1 MQHTEKHSLIPWTLK
16 VCAAVLSLFGIGIIP
31 LSAQS
36 VLSGTVVSASDGQP
50 LVGAYVLVQGT
61 NVGTSTDV
69 DGTFRLDVSSGTILE
84 VSQMGYV
91 TRQVK
96 ASDGV
101 KIALEEDQ
109 LWLDDVVVV
118 GYGVQKKKLVTGSTV
133 QVKGEDIAKLNT
145 VDVLGALQSQSPG
158 VNIVQNNGFLGSG
171 FKVNIRGLGTIGDSA
186 PLYVVDGVANGSISA
201 LNPSDIESIDVL
213 KDAASAAIY
222 GARAANGVILITTK
236 KGKEGQAS
244 VTYDGYYGLQNLYKI
259 PTLLSANEYMQIQ
272 DESRMMDGLAPYNW
286 ENYIGSRIYKAIKEE
301 GWTGTN
307 WLKEITNEDAPVQN
321 HSVNVTGGSKT
332 GTYSIG
338 LAYTGQD
345 ATMGV
350 PSSIPHLDRYN
361 FRVNS
366 ENTVFKKGSLDILKV
381 GQTLNYRYQKT
392 TGAFATEGIY
402 WNGVHNML
410 VMSPLM
416 PAYNSDGSYY
426 VFKDRVADG
435 YNWDTANGAAKNPIA
450 YMDYASNQN
459 VSKSHY
465 LQASVYAVLQPIAN
479 LNIKSQFG
487 YMMSASSSRSY
498 MPEYD
503 LDATAK
509 REMDQ
514 VSQSMSLSN
523 RWSWENTASYSF
535 NIAEHQIDALIGSS
549 LEKWGYGESLSASN
563 VNSNFGDLEHAYL
576 SNVSTTP
583 SSMSSISGSPSQK
596 NSIASFFVRANWNW
610 KEKFMASATMRA
622 DGSSVFARGYRWGY
636 FPSFSAGW
644 VITNEDFFKGLG
656 LDGVLDFF
664 KLRASWGQ
672 NGNCNVTGFQ
682 YLSLVTSN
690 NGYGG
695 YVFGD
700 VIDKRDI
707 GTYAYKLTNSE
718 LKWETSEQTNIG
730 FDARLFGNRLG
741 VEFDWYNKLTK
752 DWLVVAPVLYSY
764 GANAPY
770 VNGGNVK
777 NQGLEF
783 GLHWNDNLGD
793 VFYGI
798 NLTGA
803 HNKNKVTKI
812 ANADGII
819 HGTGSIPW
827 EGAEELY
834 RAEVGMPIGY
844 FYGYKTAGV
853 FQNQAE
859 IDAYEGALLNGN
871 NTNPGDVI
879 YVDNNNDGV
888 IDAKDR
894 TMIGDPHPDFTLGLS
909 FNVEWKGID
918 LSVSG
923 FGAFGQQIF
932 KCYRDFSSSPL
943 NNYTTDILKRW
954 TGEGSSNKY
963 PRLASSSNS
972 NWNKISSLYIEDG
985 DYFKVQNVTLGYDIA
1000 KAFKKFPLKTC
1011 RVYVTGQNLFTF
1023 TSYSGMDPEIGY
1035 GGGSGWAQGI
1045 DLGYYP
1051 SARTILFGVNLKF

>member
-1 MQHTEKHSLIPWTLK
+1 MLHTEKRSLIPWVTK
-16 VCAAVLSLFGIGIIP
+16 VCAVVLSLFGMGILP
-31 LSAQS
+31 AGAQS
-36 VLSGTVVSASDGQP
+36 ILSGTVVASSDGQP

-61 NVGTSTDV
+61 NQGTTTGT
-69 DGTFRLDVSSGTILE
+69 DGTFKVEASSGAILE
-84 VSQMGYV
+84 ISLMGYV

-96 ASDGV
+96 ASDGIR
-101 KIALEEDQ
+101 IALEEDR

-158 VNIVQNNGFLGSG
+158 VSIVQNNGFLGSG

-236 KGKEGQAS
+236 KGREGQAS

-259 PTLLSANEYMQIQ
+259 PTLLTASEFMQIQ

-286 ENYIGSRIYKAIKEE
+286 ENHIGSRVYNAIKG
-301 GWTGTN
+301 GWEGTN
-307 WLKEITNEDAPVQN
+307 WLKEIINNDAPVQN

-350 PSSIPHLDRYN
+350 PTSIPHLDRYN
-361 FRVNS
+361 FRVNT

-381 GQTLNYRYQKT
+381 GQTLNYRFQKT
-392 TGAFATEGIY
+392 TGSFATEGIY
-402 WNGVHNML
+402 WNGIHNML

-426 VFKDRVADG
+426 VYEDRVADG

-465 LQASVYAVLQPIAN
+465 LQASVYAVLQPIEK

-509 REMDQ
+509 REVDQ
-514 VSQSMSLSN
+514 VSQSMSVSN
-523 RWSWENTASYSF
+523 RWSWENTVSYSF
-535 NIAEHQIDALIGSS
+535 DIAEHQIDALVGSS

-596 NSIASFFVRANWNW
+596 NSIASFFARANWNW
-610 KEKFMASATMRA
+610 KEKYMASATMRA

-636 FPSFSAGW
+636 FPSASVGW

-672 NGNCNVTGFQ
+672 NGNCNVSGFQ

-700 VIDKRDI
+700 VIDKRDV

-764 GANAPY
+764 GADAPY

-777 NQGLEF
+777 NNGLEF
-783 GLHWNDNLGD
+783 GLHWNDNIGD
-793 VFYGI
+793 VYYGI

-803 HNKNKVTKI
+803 HNRNKVTKI

-819 HGTGSIPW
+819 HGAGSIPW

-859 IDAYEGALLNGN
+859 IDAYKGALLNGD
-871 NTNPGDVI
+871 NTNPGDII
-879 YVDNNNDGV
+879 YVDSNNDGV
-888 IDAKDR
+888 IDANDR
-894 TMIGDPHPDFTLGLS
+894 TMIGNPHPDFTLGLS
-909 FNVEWKGID
+909 FNIEWKGID

-923 FGAFGQQIF
+923 FGSFGQQIF

-972 NWNKISSLYIEDG
+972 NWNKISSLYIENG
-985 DYFKVQNVTLGYDIA
+985 DYFKVQNVTLGYDIS

-1035 GGGSGWAQGI
+1035 GGGNGWAQGI

-1051 SARTILFGVNLKF
+1051 SARTVLFGVNLKF

>member
-1 MQHTEKHSLIPWTLK
+1 MGTTTE
-16 VCAAVLSLFGIGIIP
+16 
-31 LSAQS
+31 
-36 VLSGTVVSASDGQP
+36 
-50 LVGAYVLVQGT
+50 
-61 NVGTSTDV
+61 V
-69 DGTFRLDVSSGTILE
+69 DGTFRIEASSGTILE

-96 ASDGV
+96 ASDGIR
-101 KIALEEDQ
+101 IALDEDQ

-133 QVKGEDIAKLNT
+133 QVKGDDIAKLNT

-201 LNPSDIESIDVL
+201 LNPSDIESVDVL

-259 PTLLSANEYMQIQ
+259 PTLLNANEFMQIQ
-272 DESRMMDGLAPYNW
+272 DESRIMDGLAPYNW
-286 ENYIGSRIYKAIKEE
+286 ENHIGPHLYKAIKD

-307 WLKEITNEDAPVQN
+307 WLKEIINEDAPVQN

-332 GTYSIG
+332 GTYSLG

-366 ENTVFKKGSLDILKV
+366 ENTVFKKGSLDVLKV

-392 TGAFATEGIY
+392 TGSFATEGIY

-426 VFKDRVADG
+426 VFEDRVADS
-435 YNWDTANGAAKNPIA
+435 YVWDTANGAAKNPIA
-450 YMDYASNQN
+450 YMDYTSNQN

-465 LQASVYAVLQPIAN
+465 LQASVYAVLQPIER

-487 YMMSASSSRSY
+487 YMMSSSSYRSY

-535 NIAEHQIDALIGSS
+535 NINEHQIDALVGSS

-563 VNSNFGDLEHAYL
+563 VDSNFGDLEHAYL

-596 NSIASFFVRANWNW
+596 NSIASFFARANWNW
-610 KEKFMASATMRA
+610 KEKYMASATMRA

-636 FPSFSAGW
+636 FPSASAGW
-644 VITNEDFFKGLG
+644 VITSEDFFKGLG
-656 LDGVLDFF
+656 LDSVLDFL

-700 VIDKRDI
+700 VIDKREI
-707 GTYAYKLTNSE
+707 GSYAYKLTNSE

-783 GLHWNDNLGD
+783 GLHWNDSVGE
-793 VFYGI
+793 VFYGV

-859 IDAYEGALLNGN
+859 IDAYKGALLNGE

-879 YVDNNNDGV
+879 YVDSNNDGV
-888 IDAKDR
+888 IDANDR
-894 TMIGDPHPDFTLGLS
+894 TMIGNPHPDFTLGLS
-909 FNVEWKGID
+909 FNIEWKGID
-918 LSVSG
+918 LSISG
-923 FGAFGQQIF
+923 FGSFGQQIF

-972 NWNKISSLYIEDG
+972 NWNRISSLYVEDG
-985 DYFKVQNVTLGYDIA
+985 DYFKVQNITLGYDIA

>member
-1 MQHTEKHSLIPWTLK
+1 MLHTEKRSLIPWTLK
-16 VCAAVLSLFGIGIIP
+16 VCAAVLSLFGMSVIP
-31 LSAQS
+31 MGAQS
-36 VLSGTVVSASDGQP
+36 VLSGTVVTASDGQP
-50 LVGAYVLVQGT
+50 IVGAYVLVKGT
-61 NVGTSTDV
+61 TVGTTTEV
-69 DGTFRLDVSSGTILE
+69 DGTFRIEASSGTILE

-96 ASDGV
+96 ASDGIR
-101 KIALEEDQ
+101 IALDEDQ

-133 QVKGEDIAKLNT
+133 QVKGDDIAKLNT

-186 PLYVVDGVANGSISA
+186 PLYVVYGVANGSISA
-201 LNPSDIESIDVL
+201 LNPSDIESVDVL

-259 PTLLSANEYMQIQ
+259 PTLLNANEFMQIQ
-272 DESRMMDGLAPYNW
+272 DESRIMDGLAPYNW
-286 ENYIGSRIYKAIKEE
+286 ENHIGPRLYKAIND

-307 WLKEITNEDAPVQN
+307 WLKEIINEDAPVQN

-332 GTYSIG
+332 GTYSLG

-366 ENTVFKKGSLDILKV
+366 ENTVFKKGSLDVLKV

-392 TGAFATEGIY
+392 TGSFATEGIY

-426 VFKDRVADG
+426 VFEDRVADS
-435 YNWDTANGAAKNPIA
+435 YVWDTANGAAKNPIA
-450 YMDYASNQN
+450 YMDYTSNQN

-465 LQASVYAVLQPIAN
+465 LQASVYAVLQPIER

-487 YMMSASSSRSY
+487 YMMSSSSYRSY

-535 NIAEHQIDALIGSS
+535 NINEHQIDALVGSS

-563 VNSNFGDLEHAYL
+563 VDSNFGDLEHAYL

-596 NSIASFFVRANWNW
+596 NSIASFFARANWNW
-610 KEKFMASATMRA
+610 KEKYMASATMRA

-636 FPSFSAGW
+636 FPSASAGW

-656 LDGVLDFF
+656 LDSVLDFL

-700 VIDKRDI
+700 VIDKREI
-707 GTYAYKLTNSE
+707 GSYAYKLTNSE

-783 GLHWNDNLGD
+783 GLHWNDSVGE
-793 VFYGI
+793 VFYGV

-859 IDAYEGALLNGN
+859 IDAYKGALLNGE

-879 YVDNNNDGV
+879 YVDSNNDGV
-888 IDAKDR
+888 IDANDR
-894 TMIGDPHPDFTLGLS
+894 TMIGNPHPDFTLGLS
-909 FNVEWKGID
+909 FNIEWKGID
-918 LSVSG
+918 LSISG
-923 FGAFGQQIF
+923 FGSFGQQIF

-972 NWNKISSLYIEDG
+972 NWNRISSLYVEDG
-985 DYFKVQNVTLGYDIA
+985 DYFKVQNITLGYDIA

>member
-1 MQHTEKHSLIPWTLK
+1 MLHTEKRSLIPWTLK
-16 VCAAVLSLFGIGIIP
+16 VCAAVLSLFGMSVIP
-31 LSAQS
+31 MGAQS
-36 VLSGTVVSASDGQP
+36 VLSGTVVTASDGQP
-50 LVGAYVLVQGT
+50 IVGAYVLVKGT
-61 NVGTSTDV
+61 TVGTTTEV
-69 DGTFRLDVSSGTILE
+69 DGTFRIEASSGTILE

-96 ASDGV
+96 ASDGIR
-101 KIALEEDQ
+101 IALDEDQ

-158 VNIVQNNGFLGSG
+158 VSIVQNNGFLGSG

-201 LNPSDIESIDVL
+201 LNPSDIESVDVL

-244 VTYDGYYGLQNLYKI
+244 VTYDGYFGLQNLYKI
-259 PTLLSANEYMQIQ
+259 PTILNANEYMQIQ

-286 ENYIGSRIYKAIKEE
+286 ENHIGSRLYNAIKD

-307 WLKEITNEDAPVQN
+307 WLKEIINEDAPIQN

-332 GTYSIG
+332 GTYSLG

-366 ENTVFKKGSLDILKV
+366 ENTVFKKGSLDVLKV

-392 TGAFATEGIY
+392 NGSFATEGIY
-402 WNGVHNML
+402 WNSVHNML

-416 PAYNSDGSYY
+416 PAYKSDGSYY
-426 VFKDRVADG
+426 VFEDRVADG
-435 YNWDTANGAAKNPIA
+435 YVWDTANGAAKNPIA

-465 LQASVYAVLQPIAN
+465 LQASVYAVLQPIER

-509 REMDQ
+509 REVDQ

-535 NIAEHQIDALIGSS
+535 NINEHQIDALVGSS

-563 VNSNFGDLEHAYL
+563 VDSNFGDLEHAYL

-583 SSMSSISGSPSQK
+583 SSMSSISGAPSQK
-596 NSIASFFVRANWNW
+596 NSIASFFARANWNW
-610 KEKFMASATMRA
+610 KEKYMASATMRA

-636 FPSFSAGW
+636 FPSASAGW

-700 VIDKRDI
+700 LIDKRDI
-707 GTYAYKLTNSE
+707 GSYAYKLTNSE

-741 VEFDWYNKLTK
+741 IEFDWYNKLTK

-764 GANAPY
+764 GAEAPY

-783 GLHWNDNLGD
+783 GLHWNDNIGD

-819 HGTGSIPW
+819 HGAGSVPW
-827 EGAEELY
+827 QGAEELY

-859 IDAYEGALLNGN
+859 IDAYKGALLNGE

-879 YVDNNNDGV
+879 YVDSNNDGV
-888 IDAKDR
+888 IDANDR

-909 FNVEWKGID
+909 FNIEWKGID

-923 FGAFGQQIF
+923 FGSFGQQIF

-972 NWNKISSLYIEDG
+972 NWNKISSLYIENG
-985 DYFKVQNVTLGYDIA
+985 DYFKVQNITLGYDIA

>member
-610 KEKFMASATMRA
+610 KEKYMASATMRA

>member
-1 MQHTEKHSLIPWTLK
+1 MLHTEKRSLIPWLTK
-16 VCAAVLSLFGIGIIP
+16 VCAVVMSLFGMAILPAG
-31 LSAQS
+31 AQS
-36 VLSGTVVSASDGQP
+36 FLSGTVVASSDGQP

-61 NVGTSTDV
+61 TVGTTTGA
-69 DGTFRLDVSSGTILE
+69 DGSFRIEASSGSILE
-84 VSQMGYV
+84 ISLMGYT

-96 ASDGV
+96 ASDG
-101 KIALEEDQ
+101 IRITLEEDQ

-158 VNIVQNNGFLGSG
+158 VNIIQNNGFLGSG
-171 FKVNIRGLGTIGDSA
+171 FKVNIRGLGTVGDSA

-201 LNPSDIESIDVL
+201 LNPSDIESVDVL

-236 KGKEGQAS
+236 KGREGQSS

-259 PTLLSANEYMQIQ
+259 PTLLTASEFMQIQ

-286 ENYIGSRIYKAIKEE
+286 ENHIGSRIYNAIKD
-301 GWTGTN
+301 GWEGTN
-307 WLKEITNEDAPVQN
+307 WLKEIINDDAPVQN

-350 PSSIPHLDRYN
+350 PTSIPHMDRYN
-361 FRVNS
+361 FRVNT

-381 GQTLNYRYQKT
+381 GQTLNYRFQKT
-392 TGAFATEGIY
+392 KGSFATEGIY
-402 WNGVHNML
+402 WNGLHNML

-426 VFKDRVADG
+426 VYEDRVADG
-435 YNWDTANGAAKNPIA
+435 YSWDTANGAAKNPIA

-465 LQASVYAVLQPIAN
+465 LQASVYAILQPIAR

-487 YMMSASSSRSY
+487 YMMSASSSHSY

-509 REMDQ
+509 REVDQ
-514 VSQSMSLSN
+514 VSQSMSVSN
-523 RWSWENTASYSF
+523 RWSWENTINYSF
-535 NIAEHQIDALIGSS
+535 DIAEHQIDALVGSS

-563 VNSNFGDLEHAYL
+563 VDSNFGDLEHAYL

-610 KEKFMASATMRA
+610 KEKYMASATMRA

-636 FPSFSAGW
+636 FPSASAGW

-656 LDGVLDFF
+656 LGRVLDFF

-707 GTYAYKLTNSE
+707 GSYAYKLTNSE

-764 GANAPY
+764 GADAPY
-770 VNGGNVK
+770 INGGNVK
-777 NQGLEF
+777 NNGLEF
-783 GLHWNDNLGD
+783 GLHWNDNVGE

-798 NLTGA
+798 NLTGS
-803 HNKNKVTKI
+803 HNRNKVTKI

-819 HGTGSIPW
+819 HGAGSIPW

-859 IDAYEGALLNGN
+859 IDAYKGALLNGDS
-871 NTNPGDVI
+871 TSPGDII
-879 YVDNNNDGV
+879 YVDSNNDGV
-888 IDAKDR
+888 IDANDR
-894 TMIGDPHPDFTLGLS
+894 TMIGNPHPDFTLGLS
-909 FNVEWKGID
+909 FNIEWKGID
-918 LSVSG
+918 LSVTG

-972 NWNKISSLYIEDG
+972 NWNKISSLYIENG
-985 DYFKVQNVTLGYDIA
+985 DYFKVQNVTLGYDIS
-1000 KAFKKFPLKTC
+1000 KAFKKFPLKSC

-1035 GGGSGWAQGI
+1035 GGGNSWAQGI

>member
-1 MQHTEKHSLIPWTLK
+1 MLHTEKRSLIPWVTK
-16 VCAAVLSLFGIGIIP
+16 VCAVVLSLFGMGILP
-31 LSAQS
+31 AGAQS
-36 VLSGTVVSASDGQP
+36 ILSGTVVASSDGQP

-61 NVGTSTDV
+61 NQGTTTGT
-69 DGTFRLDVSSGTILE
+69 DGTFKVEASSGSILE
-84 VSQMGYV
+84 ISLMGYV

-96 ASDGV
+96 ASDGIR
-101 KIALEEDQ
+101 IALEEDR

-158 VNIVQNNGFLGSG
+158 VSIVQNNGFLGSG

-236 KGKEGQAS
+236 KGREGQAS

-259 PTLLSANEYMQIQ
+259 PTLLTASEFMQIQ

-286 ENYIGSRIYKAIKEE
+286 ENHIGSRVYNAIKG
-301 GWTGTN
+301 GWEGTN
-307 WLKEITNEDAPVQN
+307 WLKEIINNDAPVQN
-321 HSVNVTGGSKT
+321 HSVNVAGGSKT

-350 PSSIPHLDRYN
+350 PTSIPHLDRYN
-361 FRVNS
+361 FRVNT

-381 GQTLNYRYQKT
+381 GQTLNYRFQKT
-392 TGAFATEGIY
+392 TGSFATEGIY
-402 WNGVHNML
+402 WNGIHNML

-426 VFKDRVADG
+426 VYEDRVADG

-465 LQASVYAVLQPIAN
+465 LQASVYAVLQPIEK

-509 REMDQ
+509 REVDQ
-514 VSQSMSLSN
+514 VSQSMSVSN
-523 RWSWENTASYSF
+523 RWSWENTVSYSF
-535 NIAEHQIDALIGSS
+535 DIAEHQIDALVGSS

-596 NSIASFFVRANWNW
+596 NSIASFFARANWNW
-610 KEKFMASATMRA
+610 KEKYMASATMRA

-636 FPSFSAGW
+636 FPSASVGW

-700 VIDKRDI
+700 VIDKRDV

-764 GANAPY
+764 GADAPY

-777 NQGLEF
+777 NNGLEF
-783 GLHWNDNLGD
+783 GLHWNDNIGD
-793 VFYGI
+793 VYYGI

-803 HNKNKVTKI
+803 HNRNKVTKI

-819 HGTGSIPW
+819 HGAGSIPW

-859 IDAYEGALLNGN
+859 IDAYKGALLNGD
-871 NTNPGDVI
+871 NTNPGDII
-879 YVDNNNDGV
+879 YVDSNNDGV
-888 IDAKDR
+888 IDANDR
-894 TMIGDPHPDFTLGLS
+894 TMIGNPHPDFTLGLS
-909 FNVEWKGID
+909 FNIEWKGID

-923 FGAFGQQIF
+923 FGSFGQQIF

-972 NWNKISSLYIEDG
+972 NWNKISSLYIENG
-985 DYFKVQNVTLGYDIA
+985 DYFKVQNVTLGYDIS

-1035 GGGSGWAQGI
+1035 GGGNGWAQGI

-1051 SARTILFGVNLKF
+1051 SARTVLFGVNLKF

>member
-1 MQHTEKHSLIPWTLK
+1 MNKKI
-16 VCAAVLSLFGIGIIP
+16 AAILALLF
-31 LSAQS
+31 LSAVVAFSQNIQ
-36 VLSGTVVSASDGQP
+36 VKGTVTDANGEPVPFASIQLKGTKTGTATDENGNYTFAAP
-50 LVGAYVLVQGT
+50 SNGTLIFSSIGYSTTEVHINGKLIVDCVL
-61 NVGTSTDV
+61 NPDTD
-69 DGTFRLDVSSGTILE
+69 
-84 VSQMGYV
+84 Y
-91 TRQVK
+91 
-96 ASDGV
+96 
-101 KIALEEDQ
+101 
-109 LWLDDVVVV
+109 LDDVVVV
-118 GYGVQKKKLVTGSTV
+118 AYGVAKKESIVGAVSQVNSKDIEKRTTSSVSAVLEGSAPGIRV
-133 QVKGEDIAKLNT
+133 NNSYGEPGNDADIR
-145 VDVLGALQSQSPG
+145 
-158 VNIVQNNGFLGSG
+158 
-171 FKVNIRGLGTIGDSA
+171 IRGFGSINGTNA
-186 PLYVVDGVANGSISA
+186 PLYVIDGVVYGGNISD
-201 LNPSDIESIDVL
+201 LNPQDIESISVL
-213 KDAASAAIY
+213 KDASSAALY
-222 GARAANGVILITTK
+222 GNRASNGVILITTK

-259 PTLLSANEYMQIQ
+259 PTLLNANEFMQIQ
-272 DESRMMDGLAPYNW
+272 DESRIMDGLAPYNW
-286 ENYIGSRIYKAIKEE
+286 ENHIGPRLYKAIKD

-307 WLKEITNEDAPVQN
+307 WLKEIINEDAPVQN

-332 GTYSIG
+332 GTYSLG

-366 ENTVFKKGSLDILKV
+366 ENTVFKKGSLDVLKV

-392 TGAFATEGIY
+392 TGSFATEGIY

-426 VFKDRVADG
+426 VFEDRVADS
-435 YNWDTANGAAKNPIA
+435 YVWDTANGAAKNPIA
-450 YMDYASNQN
+450 YMDYTSNQN

-465 LQASVYAVLQPIAN
+465 LQASVYAVLQPIER

-487 YMMSASSSRSY
+487 YMMSSSSYRSY

-535 NIAEHQIDALIGSS
+535 NINEHQIDALVGSS

-563 VNSNFGDLEHAYL
+563 VDSNFGDLEHAYL

-596 NSIASFFVRANWNW
+596 NSIASFFARANWNW
-610 KEKFMASATMRA
+610 KEKYMASATMRA

-636 FPSFSAGW
+636 FPSASAGW

-656 LDGVLDFF
+656 LDSVLDFL

-700 VIDKRDI
+700 VIDKREI
-707 GTYAYKLTNSE
+707 GSYAYKLTNSE

-783 GLHWNDNLGD
+783 GLHWNDSVGE
-793 VFYGI
+793 VFYGV

-859 IDAYEGALLNGN
+859 IDAYKGALLNGE

-879 YVDNNNDGV
+879 YVDSNNDGV
-888 IDAKDR
+888 IDANDR
-894 TMIGDPHPDFTLGLS
+894 TMIGNPHPDFTLGLS
-909 FNVEWKGID
+909 FNIEWKGID
-918 LSVSG
+918 LSISG
-923 FGAFGQQIF
+923 FGSFGQQIF

-972 NWNKISSLYIEDG
+972 NWNRISSLYVEDG
-985 DYFKVQNVTLGYDIA
+985 DYFKVQNITLGYDIA

>member
-1 MQHTEKHSLIPWTLK
+1 MLHTEKRSLIPWTLK
-16 VCAAVLSLFGIGIIP
+16 VCAAVLSLFGMSVIP
-31 LSAQS
+31 MGAQS
-36 VLSGTVVSASDGQP
+36 VLSGTVVTASDGQP
-50 LVGAYVLVQGT
+50 IVGAYVLVKGT
-61 NVGTSTDV
+61 TVGTTTEV
-69 DGTFRLDVSSGTILE
+69 DGTFRIEASSGTILE

-96 ASDGV
+96 ASDGIR
-101 KIALEEDQ
+101 IALDEDQ

-133 QVKGEDIAKLNT
+133 QVKGDDIAKLNT

-201 LNPSDIESIDVL
+201 LNPSDIESVDVL

-259 PTLLSANEYMQIQ
+259 PTLLNANEFMQIQ
-272 DESRMMDGLAPYNW
+272 DESRIMDGLAPYNW
-286 ENYIGSRIYKAIKEE
+286 ENYIGPRLYKAIKD

-307 WLKEITNEDAPVQN
+307 WLKEIINEDAPVQN

-332 GTYSIG
+332 GTYSLG

-366 ENTVFKKGSLDILKV
+366 ENTVFKKGSLDVLKV

-392 TGAFATEGIY
+392 TGSFATEGIY

-426 VFKDRVADG
+426 VFEDRVADS
-435 YNWDTANGAAKNPIA
+435 YVWDTANGAAKNPIA
-450 YMDYASNQN
+450 YMDYTSNQN

-465 LQASVYAVLQPIAN
+465 LQASVYAVLQPIER

-487 YMMSASSSRSY
+487 YMMSASSYRSY

-535 NIAEHQIDALIGSS
+535 NINEHQIDALVGSS

-563 VNSNFGDLEHAYL
+563 VDSNFGDLEHAYL

-596 NSIASFFVRANWNW
+596 NSIASFFARANWNW
-610 KEKFMASATMRA
+610 KEKYMASATMRA

-636 FPSFSAGW
+636 FPSASAGW

-656 LDGVLDFF
+656 LDSVLDFL

-700 VIDKRDI
+700 VIDKREI
-707 GTYAYKLTNSE
+707 GSYAYKLTNSE

-783 GLHWNDNLGD
+783 GLHWNDSVGE
-793 VFYGI
+793 VFYGV

-859 IDAYEGALLNGN
+859 IDAYKGALLNGE

-879 YVDNNNDGV
+879 YVDSNNDGV
-888 IDAKDR
+888 IDANDR
-894 TMIGDPHPDFTLGLS
+894 TMIGNPHPDFTLGLS
-909 FNVEWKGID
+909 FNIEWKGID
-918 LSVSG
+918 LSISG
-923 FGAFGQQIF
+923 FGSFGQQIF

-972 NWNKISSLYIEDG
+972 NWNRISSLYIEDG
-985 DYFKVQNVTLGYDIA
+985 DYFKVQNITLGYDIA

>member
-1 MQHTEKHSLIPWTLK
+1 MLHTEKRSLIPWVTK
-16 VCAAVLSLFGIGIIP
+16 VCAVVLSLFGMGILP
-31 LSAQS
+31 AGAQS
-36 VLSGTVVSASDGQP
+36 ILSGTVVASSDGQP

-61 NVGTSTDV
+61 NQGTTTGT
-69 DGTFRLDVSSGTILE
+69 DGTFKVEASSGSILE
-84 VSQMGYV
+84 ISLMGYV

-96 ASDGV
+96 ASDGIR
-101 KIALEEDQ
+101 IALEEDR
-109 LWLDDVVVV
+109 LWLDEVVVV

-158 VNIVQNNGFLGSG
+158 VSIVQNNGFLGSG

-236 KGKEGQAS
+236 KGREGQAS

-259 PTLLSANEYMQIQ
+259 PTLLTASEFMQIQ
-272 DESRMMDGLAPYNW
+272 DESRMMDGLTPYNW
-286 ENYIGSRIYKAIKEE
+286 ENHIGSRVYNAIKG
-301 GWTGTN
+301 GWEGTN
-307 WLKEITNEDAPVQN
+307 WLKEIINNDAPVQN

-350 PSSIPHLDRYN
+350 PTSIPHLDRYN
-361 FRVNS
+361 FRVNT

-381 GQTLNYRYQKT
+381 GQTLNYRFQKT
-392 TGAFATEGIY
+392 TGSFATEGIY
-402 WNGVHNML
+402 WNGIHNML

-426 VFKDRVADG
+426 VYEDRVADG

-465 LQASVYAVLQPIAN
+465 LQASVYAVLQPIEK

-509 REMDQ
+509 REVDQ
-514 VSQSMSLSN
+514 VSQSMSVSN
-523 RWSWENTASYSF
+523 RWSWENTVSYSF
-535 NIAEHQIDALIGSS
+535 DIAEHQIDALVGSS

-596 NSIASFFVRANWNW
+596 NSIASFFARANWNW
-610 KEKFMASATMRA
+610 KEKYMASATMRA

-636 FPSFSAGW
+636 FPSVSAGW
-644 VITNEDFFKGLG
+644 VITNEDFFKGFG

-664 KLRASWGQ
+664 KIRASWGQ

-700 VIDKRDI
+700 VIDKRDV
-707 GTYAYKLTNSE
+707 GSYAYKLTNSE

-764 GANAPY
+764 GADAPY

-777 NQGLEF
+777 NNGLEF
-783 GLHWNDNLGD
+783 GLHWNDNIGE

-803 HNKNKVTKI
+803 HNRNKVTKI

-819 HGTGSIPW
+819 HGVGSIPW

-859 IDAYEGALLNGN
+859 IDAYKGALLNGD
-871 NTNPGDVI
+871 NTNPGDII
-879 YVDNNNDGV
+879 YVDSNNDGV
-888 IDAKDR
+888 IDANDR
-894 TMIGDPHPDFTLGLS
+894 TMIGNPHPDFTLGLS
-909 FNVEWKGID
+909 FNIEWKGID

-923 FGAFGQQIF
+923 FGSFGQQIF

-972 NWNKISSLYIEDG
+972 NWNKISSLYIENG
-985 DYFKVQNVTLGYDIA
+985 DYFKVQNVTLGYDIS

-1035 GGGSGWAQGI
+1035 GGGNGWAQGI

-1051 SARTILFGVNLKF
+1051 SARTVLFGVNLKF

>member
-1 MQHTEKHSLIPWTLK
+1 MLHTEKRSLIPWVTK
-16 VCAAVLSLFGIGIIP
+16 VCAVVLSLFGMGILP
-31 LSAQS
+31 AGAQS
-36 VLSGTVVSASDGQP
+36 ILSGTVVASSDGQP

-61 NVGTSTDV
+61 NQGTTTGT
-69 DGTFRLDVSSGTILE
+69 DGTFKVEASSGSILE
-84 VSQMGYV
+84 ISLMGYV

-96 ASDGV
+96 ASDGIR
-101 KIALEEDQ
+101 IALEEDR

-158 VNIVQNNGFLGSG
+158 VSIVQNNGFLGSG

-236 KGKEGQAS
+236 KGREGQAS

-259 PTLLSANEYMQIQ
+259 PTLLTASEFMQIQ

-286 ENYIGSRIYKAIKEE
+286 ENHIGSRVYNAIKG
-301 GWTGTN
+301 GWEGTN
-307 WLKEITNEDAPVQN
+307 WLKEIINNDAPVQN

-350 PSSIPHLDRYN
+350 PTSIPHLDRYN
-361 FRVNS
+361 FRVNT

-381 GQTLNYRYQKT
+381 GQTLNYRFQKT
-392 TGAFATEGIY
+392 TGSFATEGIY
-402 WNGVHNML
+402 WNGIHNML

-426 VFKDRVADG
+426 VYEDRVADG

-465 LQASVYAVLQPIAN
+465 LQASVYAVLQPIEK

-509 REMDQ
+509 REVDQ
-514 VSQSMSLSN
+514 VSQSMSVSN
-523 RWSWENTASYSF
+523 RWSWENTVSYSF
-535 NIAEHQIDALIGSS
+535 DIAEHQIDALVGSS

-596 NSIASFFVRANWNW
+596 NSIASFFARANWNW
-610 KEKFMASATMRA
+610 KEKYMASATMRA

-636 FPSFSAGW
+636 FPSASVGW

-700 VIDKRDI
+700 VIDKRDV

-764 GANAPY
+764 GADAPY

-777 NQGLEF
+777 NNGLEF
-783 GLHWNDNLGD
+783 GLHWNDNIGD
-793 VFYGI
+793 VYYGI

-803 HNKNKVTKI
+803 HNRNKVTKI

-819 HGTGSIPW
+819 HGAGSIPW

-859 IDAYEGALLNGN
+859 IDAYKGALLNGD
-871 NTNPGDVI
+871 NTNPGDII
-879 YVDNNNDGV
+879 YVDSNNDGV
-888 IDAKDR
+888 IDANDR
-894 TMIGDPHPDFTLGLS
+894 TMIGNPHPDFTLGLS
-909 FNVEWKGID
+909 FNIEWKGID

-923 FGAFGQQIF
+923 FGSFGQQIF

-972 NWNKISSLYIEDG
+972 NWNKISSLYIENG
-985 DYFKVQNVTLGYDIA
+985 DYFKVQNVTLGYDIS

-1035 GGGSGWAQGI
+1035 GGGNGWAQGI

-1051 SARTILFGVNLKF
+1051 SARTVLFGVNLKF

>member
-426 VFKDRVADG
+426 VYEDRVADG

-610 KEKFMASATMRA
+610 KEKYMASATMRA

-859 IDAYEGALLNGN
+859 IDAYEGALLNGD

-879 YVDNNNDGV
+879 YVDTNNDGV

-985 DYFKVQNVTLGYDIA
+985 DYFKVQNITLGYDIA

>member
-1 MQHTEKHSLIPWTLK
+1 MLHTEKRSLIPWVTK
-16 VCAAVLSLFGIGIIP
+16 VCAVVLSLFGMGILP
-31 LSAQS
+31 AGAQS
-36 VLSGTVVSASDGQP
+36 ILSGTVVASSDGQP

-61 NVGTSTDV
+61 NQGTTTGT
-69 DGTFRLDVSSGTILE
+69 DGTFKVEASSGSILE
-84 VSQMGYV
+84 ISLMGYV

-96 ASDGV
+96 ASDGIR
-101 KIALEEDQ
+101 IALEEDR

-158 VNIVQNNGFLGSG
+158 VSIVQNNGFLGSG

-236 KGKEGQAS
+236 KGREGQAS

-259 PTLLSANEYMQIQ
+259 PTLLTASEFMQIQ
-272 DESRMMDGLAPYNW
+272 DESRMMDGLTPYNW
-286 ENYIGSRIYKAIKEE
+286 ENHIGSRVYNAIKG
-301 GWTGTN
+301 GWEGTN
-307 WLKEITNEDAPVQN
+307 WLKEIINNDAPVQN

-350 PSSIPHLDRYN
+350 PTSIPHLDRYN
-361 FRVNS
+361 FRVNT

-381 GQTLNYRYQKT
+381 GQTLNYRFQKT
-392 TGAFATEGIY
+392 TGSFATEGIY
-402 WNGVHNML
+402 WNGIHNML

-426 VFKDRVADG
+426 VYEDRVADG

-465 LQASVYAVLQPIAN
+465 LQASVYAVLQPIEK

-509 REMDQ
+509 REVDQ
-514 VSQSMSLSN
+514 VSQSMSVSN
-523 RWSWENTASYSF
+523 RWSWENTVSYSF
-535 NIAEHQIDALIGSS
+535 DIAEHQIDALVGSS

-596 NSIASFFVRANWNW
+596 NSIASFFARANWNW
-610 KEKFMASATMRA
+610 KEKYMASATMRA

-636 FPSFSAGW
+636 FPSVSAGW
-644 VITNEDFFKGLG
+644 VITNEDFFKGFG

-664 KLRASWGQ
+664 KIRASWGQ

-700 VIDKRDI
+700 VIDKRDV
-707 GTYAYKLTNSE
+707 GSYAYKLTNSE

-764 GANAPY
+764 GADAPY

-777 NQGLEF
+777 NNGLEF
-783 GLHWNDNLGD
+783 GLHWNDNIGE

-803 HNKNKVTKI
+803 HNRNKVTKI

-819 HGTGSIPW
+819 HGVGSIPW

-859 IDAYEGALLNGN
+859 IDAYKGALLNGD
-871 NTNPGDVI
+871 NTNPGDII
-879 YVDNNNDGV
+879 YVDSNNDGV
-888 IDAKDR
+888 IDANDR
-894 TMIGDPHPDFTLGLS
+894 TMIGNPHPDFTLGLS
-909 FNVEWKGID
+909 FNIEWKGID

-923 FGAFGQQIF
+923 FGSFGQQIF

-972 NWNKISSLYIEDG
+972 NWNKISSLYIENG
-985 DYFKVQNVTLGYDIA
+985 DYFKVQNVTLGYDIS

-1035 GGGSGWAQGI
+1035 GGGNGWAQGI

-1051 SARTILFGVNLKF
+1051 SARTVLFGVNLKF

>member
-1 MQHTEKHSLIPWTLK
+1 MLHTEKRSLIPWTLK
-16 VCAAVLSLFGIGIIP
+16 VCAAVLSLFGMSVIP
-31 LSAQS
+31 MGAQS
-36 VLSGTVVSASDGQP
+36 VLSGTVVTASDGQP
-50 LVGAYVLVQGT
+50 IVGAYVLVKGT
-61 NVGTSTDV
+61 TVGTTTEV
-69 DGTFRLDVSSGTILE
+69 DGTFRIEASSGTILE

-96 ASDGV
+96 ASDGIR
-101 KIALEEDQ
+101 IALDEDQ

-133 QVKGEDIAKLNT
+133 QVKGDDIAKLNT

-201 LNPSDIESIDVL
+201 LNPSDIESVDVL

-259 PTLLSANEYMQIQ
+259 PTLLNANEFMQIQ
-272 DESRMMDGLAPYNW
+272 DESRIMDGLAPYNW
-286 ENYIGSRIYKAIKEE
+286 ENHIGQRLYKAIKD

-307 WLKEITNEDAPVQN
+307 WLKEIINEDAPVQN

-332 GTYSIG
+332 GTYSLG

-366 ENTVFKKGSLDILKV
+366 ENTVFKKGSLDVLKV

-392 TGAFATEGIY
+392 TGSFATEGIY

-426 VFKDRVADG
+426 VFEDRVADS
-435 YNWDTANGAAKNPIA
+435 YVWDTANGAAKNPIA
-450 YMDYASNQN
+450 YMDYTSNQN

-465 LQASVYAVLQPIAN
+465 LQASVYAVLQPIER

-487 YMMSASSSRSY
+487 YMMSSSSYRSY

-535 NIAEHQIDALIGSS
+535 NINEHQIDALVGSS

-563 VNSNFGDLEHAYL
+563 VDSNFGDLEHAYL

-596 NSIASFFVRANWNW
+596 NSIASFFARANWNW
-610 KEKFMASATMRA
+610 KEKYMASATMRA

-636 FPSFSAGW
+636 FPSASAGW

-656 LDGVLDFF
+656 LDSVLDFL

-700 VIDKRDI
+700 VIDKREI
-707 GTYAYKLTNSE
+707 GSYAYKLTNSE

-783 GLHWNDNLGD
+783 GLHWNDSVGE
-793 VFYGI
+793 VFYGV

-859 IDAYEGALLNGN
+859 IDAYKGALLNGE

-879 YVDNNNDGV
+879 YVDSNNDGV
-888 IDAKDR
+888 IDANDR
-894 TMIGDPHPDFTLGLS
+894 TMIGNPHPDFTLGLS
-909 FNVEWKGID
+909 FNIEWKGID
-918 LSVSG
+918 LSISG
-923 FGAFGQQIF
+923 FGSFGQQIF

-972 NWNKISSLYIEDG
+972 NWNRISSLYIEDG
-985 DYFKVQNVTLGYDIA
+985 DYFKVQNITLGYDIA

>member
-1 MQHTEKHSLIPWTLK
+1 MQHTEKHSLIPWALK

-69 DGTFRLDVSSGTILE
+69 DGTFRIDVTSGTILE

-96 ASDGV
+96 ASDGI

-301 GWTGTN
+301 GWNGTN

-426 VFKDRVADG
+426 VYKDRVADG

-610 KEKFMASATMRA
+610 KEKYMASATMRA

-985 DYFKVQNVTLGYDIA
+985 DYFKVQNITLGYDIA

>member
-426 VFKDRVADG
+426 VYEDRVADG

-610 KEKFMASATMRA
+610 KEKYMASATMRA

-985 DYFKVQNVTLGYDIA
+985 DYFKVQNITLGYDIA